1 MAQYLSG
8 LKNNLNM
15 VKTESVIVKDKVRAG
30 IPTVLLIVGIHP
42 FEPLLAFFREKC
54 LSLPAERSYAQS
66 VGKLIEWLSVRSAE
80 FHAAENRRLLF
91 TAFSH
96 DLRFG
101 SFQDGNDVHGLNW
114 GSISNANLK
123 RLIGCLLEFSD
134 WLIERY
140 GTTMINPIHNQA
152 SYTDQL
158 IFWRKWNKQ
167 KAGSLLAHT
176 KSHHRATV
184 EAQVG
189 RRHSSPRNRNSL
201 AQETKAFPAEH
212 IDALLWKGFINPGQ
226 GSDPRPWIKYNLRD
240 ILITLL
246 CLYGGCRESE
256 PLHLWVDDVY
266 IDPNDPESALVLIHE
281 PHEGLVEYTDP
292 LTRTRKKTTR
302 ADFLQIFCGG
312 RKSLTLETGRRHA
325 GWKGC
330 LLTHRER
337 KAFQIIW
344 IDKNAGRLFLT
355 LWRLYLQYTRP
366 VIQQM
371 PWAFLT
377 KEAQPLGVIGFSD
390 SFSAAVRRI
399 GLTPAK
405 WAGTTTHALRH
416 RYGQWLNELGLGD
429 KEGQV
434 AMHHINA
441 KSQEVYRQMGIA
453 KIAEAFDQKQITALP
468 EFLSGGGL

>member
-1 MAQYLSG
+1 
-8 LKNNLNM
+8 M
-15 VKTESVIVKDKVRAG
+15 VRTESVIIKDKVRAG
-30 IPTVLLIVGIHP
+30 NPTVLLIVDIQP
-42 FEPLLAFFREKC
+42 FEHLLGFFREKC
-54 LSLPAERSYAQS
+54 LSISAERSYAQAI
-66 VGKLIEWLSVRSAE
+66 GRFIEWLSVRSEE
-80 FHAAENRRLLF
+80 FYAADNRRLLF
-91 TAFSH
+91 TAFTH

-101 SFQDGNDVHGLNW
+101 TYQEGRDMYGLNW
-114 GSISNANLK
+114 ASISNTNLK

-134 WLIERY
+134 WLTERF
-140 GTTMINPIHNQA
+140 GTTMMNPIHKWA
-152 SYTDQL
+152 TYTDQL

-176 KSHHRATV
+176 KSHHRAST
-184 EAQVG
+184 EAKIG
-189 RRHSSPRNRNSL
+189 RRHSIPRNRNAL
-201 AQETKAFPAEH
+201 AQEIKAFPAEH
-212 IDALLWKGFINPGQ
+212 IDSLLWKGFINPGH
-226 GSDPRPWIKYNLRD
+226 GADSRLWVKYNLRD

-266 IDPNDPESALVLIHE
+266 IDPSDPENALVLVHD
-281 PHEGLVEYTDP
+281 PHEGQVDFIDP
-292 LTRTRKKTTR
+292 LTGTRKKTTR
-302 ADFLQIFCGG
+302 VDYLQTCCGG
-312 RKSLTLETGRRHA
+312 RKPLTLETGRRHA

-344 IDKNAGRLFLT
+344 IDKNAGHLFLT
-355 LWRLYLQYTRP
+355 LWRLYLQQSRP
-366 VIQQM
+366 VIQHM

-377 KEAQPLGVIGFSD
+377 KDAQPLGVTGFSD
-390 SFSAAVRRI
+390 SFSTAVRRI
-399 GLTPAK
+399 GLTPSK
-405 WAGTTTHALRH
+405 WAGTSTHGLRH

-453 KIAEAFDQKQITALP
+453 KIAEAFSQKQITALP
-468 EFLSGGGL
+468 EFLTDGGL